1 MIRYLWMVGMVLFG
15 ASLVE
20 AGPLQITS
28 ETLDV
33 NHAKNRAQFSG
44 SVHLIR
50 DDFELRC
57 DRLVAFY
64 RQQAG
69 GELEQAE
76 AYGNVSMQQGEKHG
90 SSNEAI
96 YKQSEGILILIGKA
110 KVEDPEGMIQGE
122 KIVHNINT
130 TETRVPQ
137 GAAGERVRLT
147 FDVDENGDKA
157 ANGDGRGSIPA
168 GKQQP

>member
-1 MIRYLWMVGMVLFG
+1 MTRWLWMISLVLFS

-20 AGPLQITS
+20 AGPLRITS
-28 ETLDV
+28 ESLVVD
-33 NHAKNRAQFSG
+33 HAKNRAEFSG
-44 SVHLIR
+44 TVHLTR

-64 RQQAG
+64 SQKAG

-76 AYGNVSMQQGEKHG
+76 AYGNVSMRQGEKHG

-110 KVEDPEGMIQGE
+110 KVEDPEGTIQGE
-122 KIVHNINT
+122 KIIHNIQT
-130 TETRVPQ
+130 TETRVQQ
-137 GAAGERVRLT
+137 GAVGERVRLT
-147 FDVDENGDKA
+147 FDVDGDEQ
-157 ANGDGRGSIPA
+157 DSTPA
-168 GKQQP
+168 GKPAP

>member
-1 MIRYLWMVGMVLFG
+1 MIRWLWMISLILFG
-15 ASLVE
+15 ASMVE

-28 ETLDV
+28 KSLVVDHT
-33 NHAKNRAQFSG
+33 KNRAQFSG
-44 SVHLIR
+44 AVHLTR

-64 RQQAG
+64 KAQAG
-69 GELEQAE
+69 GELERAE

-96 YKQSEGILILIGKA
+96 YKQSKGILILIGKA
-110 KVEDPEGMIQGE
+110 KVEDPEGVIQGE

-130 TETRVPQ
+130 TETKIQQ
-137 GAAGERVRLT
+137 GAAGERVHLT
-147 FDVDENGDKA
+147 FDADGDSDKQDSA
-157 ANGDGRGSIPA
+157 PA
-168 GKQQP
+168 GKPLP

>member
-1 MIRYLWMVGMVLFG
+1 MIRRLWVISLVLFG
-15 ASLVE
+15 ASPVD
-20 AGPLQITS
+20 AGPLRITS
-28 ETLDV
+28 ESLTV
-33 NHAKNRAQFSG
+33 EHAENRAQFSG
-44 SVHLIR
+44 AVHLTR

-64 RQQAG
+64 KQQAG

-76 AYGNVSMQQGEKHG
+76 AYGNVSMRQGEKHG

-96 YKQSEGILILIGKA
+96 YKESEGILILIGKA
-110 KVEDPEGMIQGE
+110 KVEGPEGTIQSE

-130 TETRVPQ
+130 TETSIQQ

-147 FDVDENGDKA
+147 FEAEGDKGENGQ
-157 ANGDGRGSIPA
+157 GSAPA
-168 GKQQP
+168 GKPLP

>member
-1 MIRYLWMVGMVLFG
+1 MISLVLFS

-20 AGPLQITS
+20 AGPLRITS
-28 ETLDV
+28 ETLVV

-44 SVHLIR
+44 SVHLTR
-50 DDFELRC
+50 DNFELRC

-64 RQQAG
+64 SQKAG

-76 AYGNVSMQQGEKHG
+76 AYGNVSMRQGEKRG

-110 KVEDPEGMIQGE
+110 KVEDPEGMVRGE
-122 KIVHNINT
+122 KIVHNIHT
-130 TETRVPQ
+130 METRVQQ

-147 FDVDENGDKA
+147 FDVDGDEQ
-157 ANGDGRGSIPA
+157 DSTPA
-168 GKQQP
+168 GKPVP